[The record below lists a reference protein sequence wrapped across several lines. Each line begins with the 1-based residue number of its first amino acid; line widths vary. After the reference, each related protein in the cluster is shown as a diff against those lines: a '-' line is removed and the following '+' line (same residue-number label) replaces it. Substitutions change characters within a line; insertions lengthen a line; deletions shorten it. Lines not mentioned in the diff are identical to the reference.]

1 LAKSEGKNTYPGTI
15 PAISVETLFVI
26 IPIKLLNP
34 SQKCNK
40 FMTLANFL
48 SIFYDY
54 GFEKEQST
62 HIRLFFVMHSVDQE
76 KLYGLIIKGE
86 KKLFRHFLPLF
97 YR

>member
-1 LAKSEGKNTYPGTI
+1 
-15 PAISVETLFVI
+15 
-26 IPIKLLNP
+26 
-34 SQKCNK
+34 
-40 FMTLANFL
+40 MTLANFL

-86 KKLFRHFLPLF
+86 KKLFRHFF
-97 YR
+97 YHSFTVEIDKNQLIFSHFC